1 MDTILMLKVAAQY
14 LDIFLDRNSLFLSV
28 ANIELSLQILVI
40 LLSLESSQLPEK
52 KLCMYIFPC

>member
-14 LDIFLDRNSLFLSV
+14 LNIFLDRNSFFLGV
-28 ANIELSLQILVI
+28 ANIELPLQILVI

-52 KLCMYIFPC
+52 KLCMDIFPC